1 MRLVRIGCA
10 GWSIGRQHAAS
21 FPGPGSH
28 LERYARCFNAVEINS
43 SFYRP
48 HQRVTY
54 ARWAASVPDGFAFAV
69 KVPREITHD
78 RRLLDADTRLA
89 DFLAEVSGL
98 GHKLG
103 PLLFQFPP
111 GLAFDPRR
119 VQPFFTK
126 LQAQF
131 SGAVVCEPRNATWFA
146 DEPEALLASLCVA
159 RVAADPAV
167 TPAARDPGGWTGLA
181 YYRLHGAPRVYWSAY
196 THGWLQSFAA
206 SLRSPAWCIFDNTA
220 AGGAIGNALALRSM
234 LPYRDQNLDHDQRDD
249 GNFEQCITAR

>member
-1 MRLVRIGCA
+1 MIRIGCA
-10 GWSIGRQHAAS
+10 GWSIGEEQAAA

-48 HQRVTY
+48 HRRETY

-69 KVPREITHD
+69 KVPREITHN
-78 RRLLDADTRLA
+78 RRRLDADSGLA
-89 DFLAEVSGL
+89 DFLAQVSCL
-98 GHKLG
+98 GDRLG

-119 VQPFFTK
+119 VQPFFTA
-126 LQAQF
+126 LRAQF

-146 DEPEALLASLCVA
+146 REAEALLASLHVA

-167 TPAARDPGGWTGLA
+167 TPAAREPGGWTGLA

-196 THGWLQSFAA
+196 TQPWLQTFTAR
-206 SLRSPAWCIFDNTA
+206 LQSPAWCIFDNTA
-220 AGGAIGNALALRSM
+220 AGAAIDNARALQSM
-234 LPYRDQNLDHDQRDD
+234 MP
-249 GNFEQCITAR
+249 